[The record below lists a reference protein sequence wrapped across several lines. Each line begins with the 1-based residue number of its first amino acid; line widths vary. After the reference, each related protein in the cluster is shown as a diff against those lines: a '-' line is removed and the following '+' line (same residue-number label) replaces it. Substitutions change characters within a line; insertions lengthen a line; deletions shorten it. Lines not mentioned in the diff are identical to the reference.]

1 MSARRASSD
10 FTPPLAPE
18 APEDDRIGEH
28 ATLGA
33 HDEWEDER
41 IVGADLSAA
50 EAPSARFTRC
60 ELDGVALTGARL
72 RGVALVDVLAVD
84 CELSGAL
91 LQEAHLQRVEF
102 RNCRMSG
109 VVFAQSQLSHVR
121 FVDCKVDDA
130 SFRLAEMDHVH
141 MSGCSLVEADLYEA
155 KWSASF
161 LEQCDLTGA
170 DFSKA
175 VVQGLRLA
183 GSQLDGV
190 RGALSMGGA
199 VIDGAQVLPL
209 ALGLLGE
216 LSIEIRNEDD

>member
-18 APEDDRIGEH
+18 APEDNQIGERF
-28 ATLGA
+28 ALGA

-41 IVGADLSAA
+41 IIGTDLSGAD
-50 EAPSARFTRC
+50 APSARLTRC
-60 ELDGVALTGARL
+60 ELERVAMTGARL
-72 RGVALVDVLAVD
+72 RGVSLADVLAVD

-109 VVFAQSQLSHVR
+109 VVFAQSQLSDVR

-130 SFRLAEMDHVH
+130 SFRLAEVDHVH
-141 MSGCSLVEADLYEA
+141 MTGCSLVEADLYEA
-155 KWSASF
+155 TWSASF
-161 LEQCDLTGA
+161 LERCDLTGV
-170 DFSKA
+170 DFTKA
-175 VVQGLRLA
+175 NVRGLRLG

-209 ALGLLGE
+209 ALGLLGA
-216 LSIEIRNEDD
+216 LQIEIRNDD